1 MELIFLQNYFSS
13 FGCSIFQLKNL
24 KMNKKQIIHIA
35 EDISLSSGG
44 LRSMITALDQ
54 YLNNQVDFTS
64 EILTLKKE
72 SHDSYQL
79 VNSKTNPWSYSKDYK
94 SSLINAISSDG
105 CLHLHGVW
113 MYPQYIASKIAQKK
127 GLSTVI
133 TSHGMLEPFLLKD
146 KGLKKNIYLK
156 LFLQNIF
163 KRTNVLHAITANEK
177 DNLYR
182 LTGHKNII
190 EIPNLINF
198 SNEVTFQYE
207 PKEEYLLFLGRF
219 HKVKGI
225 DLLINA
231 FNKIENKKIKLYLAG
246 FENEYCKE
254 ILNQLQLNGLS
265 DRVKYC
271 GEVKGEEKNKLFAN
285 AKAFIAP
292 SYSEVI
298 GMVNLEAAT
307 FGTPVITTYNTG
319 LSKEWNNNGGILIN
333 PTQGELIQALNIVSD
348 MSQQERYD
356 RGCLLRNFVFNNYS
370 WQKKGHLWNELYL
383 SF

>member
-1 MELIFLQNYFSS
+1 
-13 FGCSIFQLKNL
+13 
-24 KMNKKQIIHIA
+24 MNKKQIIHIA

-79 VNSKTNPWSYSKDYK
+79 VNSKTNPWNYSKDYK
-94 SSLINAISSDG
+94 ASLINAVSSNG

-127 GLSTVI
+127 GLNTVI

-156 LFLQNIF
+156 LFLKNIF

-177 DNLYR
+177 DNLYK
-182 LTGHKNII
+182 LTGHKKII
-190 EIPNLINF
+190 EIPNLIDF
-198 SNEVTFQYE
+198 SNEITYQYE
-207 PKEEYLLFLGRF
+207 PEEEYLLFLGRF

-254 ILNQLQLNGLS
+254 ILN
-265 DRVKYC
+265 
-271 GEVKGEEKNKLFAN
+271 KL
-285 AKAFIAP
+285 KK
-292 SYSEVI
+292 
-298 GMVNLEAAT
+298 
-307 FGTPVITTYNTG
+307 
-319 LSKEWNNNGGILIN
+319 KE
-333 PTQGELIQALNIVSD
+333 
-348 MSQQERYD
+348 
-356 RGCLLRNFVFNNYS
+356 
-370 WQKKGHLWNELYL
+370 
-383 SF
+383 

>member
-1 MELIFLQNYFSS
+1 MD
-13 FGCSIFQLKNL
+13 KT
-24 KMNKKQIIHIA
+24 QIIHIA

-54 YLNNQVDFTS
+54 YLNNQVDLTS

-72 SHDSYQL
+72 SHDSYHQV
-79 VNSKTNPWSYSKDYK
+79 VNSRTNPWNYSKNYK
-94 SSLINAISSDG
+94 TSLINTISSDS

-127 GLSTVI
+127 GLNTVI
-133 TSHGMLEPFLLKD
+133 TTHGMLEPFLLND

-156 LFLQNIF
+156 MLLKNIF
-163 KRTNVLHAITANEK
+163 KRTNILHAITANER
-177 DNLYR
+177 DNLHR

-190 EIPNLINF
+190 EIPNLIDF
-198 SNEVTFQYE
+198 SNEVTYQYE
-207 PKEEYLLFLGRF
+207 PNEEYMLFLGRF

-254 ILNQLQLNGLS
+254 ILNQVELNGLR

-333 PTQGELIQALNIVSD
+333 PIQEELIQALSIVSN
-348 MSQQERYD
+348 MSLKERND
-356 RGCLLRNFVFNNYS
+356 RGNLLRNFVFSNYS
-370 WQKKGHLWNELYL
+370 WQQKGHLWNELYSSL
-383 SF
+383 

>member
-1 MELIFLQNYFSS
+1 
-13 FGCSIFQLKNL
+13 
-24 KMNKKQIIHIA
+24 MNKKQIIHIA

-79 VNSKTNPWSYSKDYK
+79 VNSKTNPWNYSKDYK
-94 SSLINAISSDG
+94 ASLINAVSSNG

-127 GLSTVI
+127 GLNTVI

-225 DLLINA
+225 DLLVNA

-254 ILNQLQLNGLS
+254 ILNKLKLNGLS

-333 PTQGELIQALNIVSD
+333 PIQDELIQALNIVSD
-348 MSQQERYD
+348 MSQEERYD
-356 RGCLLRNFVFNNYS
+356 RGYSLRNFVYNNYS